1 MAASDAEAAHRPG
14 RLAWDAD
21 QLRAKAL
28 DVRRDIITLLAKSQ
42 TGHSGGPLSSADFG
56 TALFFHELN
65 VDPSNPRWPERDLW
79 HFSIGHVTP
88 VIYSLMAERGY
99 FPLRDLMKFRAFDGH
114 LQGHPSAHDTP
125 GIEVSSGSLGQG
137 LSVASG
143 MAVASRMD
151 HHPRRVYCVM
161 GDGEQQEGQIWEAAM
176 FAGHYRLDNL
186 CGIIDYNRKQIDGDV
201 EQIMGVAPLADK
213 WRAFEWHVVE
223 CDGHDLAELLPLRL
237 ELVVGELLDE
247 PALVLHVGAK
257 LTRTQDGL
265 EPVEVQPVLLDGIAR
280 GVGHH
285 RPGYPAPAGL
295 SIGPP
300 LRKYSLMFA
309 QVLGNI
315 SFLTVV
321 KWGRHAES
329 RDQPL
334 RRRPLLPAPPG

>member
-1 MAASDAEAAHRPG
+1 MPPKTTPEIDAEAAHRPG
-14 RLAWDAD
+14 RLEWDAD

-56 TALFFHELN
+56 TALFFNELN
-65 VDPSNPRWPERDLW
+65 VDSSNPRWPERDLW

-213 WRAFEWHVVE
+213 WRAFKWHVVE
-223 CDGHDLAELLPLRL
+223 CDGHDLADLLRAFGEARAHRGSPTVILAHTVMGKGVSYMEDDYRWHGKPPKMEQAEAALKELGTSYAEWSDRL
-237 ELVVGELLDE
+237 MKG
-247 PALVLHVGAK
+247 
-257 LTRTQDGL
+257 
-265 EPVEVQPVLLDGIAR
+265 
-280 GVGHH
+280 
-285 RPGYPAPAGL
+285 
-295 SIGPP
+295 
-300 LRKYSLMFA
+300 
-309 QVLGNI
+309 
-315 SFLTVV
+315 
-321 KWGRHAES
+321 
-329 RDQPL
+329 
-334 RRRPLLPAPPG
+334 

>member
-1 MAASDAEAAHRPG
+1 MAPKTTPEIDAEAAHRPG

-56 TALFFHELN
+56 TVLFFHELN

-79 HFSIGHVTP
+79 HFSIGHVSP

-201 EQIMGVAPLADK
+201 QDIMGIKPLADK
-213 WRAFEWHVVE
+213 WRSFNWNVIEV
-223 CDGHDLAELLPLRL
+223 DGHDVAAILRAFEEARATRGKPSVVLAHTVMGKGVSFMEDDYKWHGIPPTREQADQALREMGTTLEEWTARL
-237 ELVVGELLDE
+237 ERHTA
-247 PALVLHVGAK
+247 P
-257 LTRTQDGL
+257 
-265 EPVEVQPVLLDGIAR
+265 EVA
-280 GVGHH
+280 
-285 RPGYPAPAGL
+285 PG
-295 SIGPP
+295 
-300 LRKYSLMFA
+300 
-309 QVLGNI
+309 
-315 SFLTVV
+315 T
-321 KWGRHAES
+321 GRSA
-329 RDQPL
+329 
-334 RRRPLLPAPPG
+334 